1 MIPINC
7 VFPIQKHFHFTVRQ
21 VESHVEQK
29 HVEKYSPQNKLR
41 RCVSWVHFTKIH
53 FGKYTSTKFLA
64 ELDHSQ
70 KIYFFSGPNVPY
82 FWWLPNIEQS
92 EAEHPSRMYQF
103 RSPRSR
109 RTVLN
114 LPKHDC
120 RLSIGWDSGQERHL
134 ISGSQF
140 VGLIKGSCDQCGS
153 MWSDQHNEPVCD
165 LHNRIITHLS
175 PTCPGADTNS
185 IVKTVATSWGW
196 GWNYGVPELQDV
208 F

>member
-1 MIPINC
+1 M
-7 VFPIQKHFHFTVRQ
+7 R
-21 VESHVEQK
+21 
-29 HVEKYSPQNKLR
+29 KLGTLHKNTL
-41 RCVSWVHFTKIH
+41 W
-53 FGKYTSTKFLA
+53 
-64 ELDHSQ
+64 
-70 KIYFFSGPNVPY
+70 KIYLNQVSGWIEPFWENIFWPFSGPNRPF
-82 FWWLPNIEQS
+82 FWWLPNIEQN
-92 EAEHPSRMYQF
+92 EAEHPSRIYQF

-109 RTVLN
+109 RTVLS

-196 GWNYGVPELQDV
+196 GWNHGVPELQDE